1 MEARFCL
8 FMSKNSYSNLL
19 IDHIDGVEFFWTFLD
34 SSYLHLFQE
43 GTTAEFPALGRGHN
57 PLPETVWLFILDD
70 NYFKQSM

>member
-19 IDHIDGVEFFWTFLD
+19 IDHIDGFEFFWTFLD

-70 NYFKQSM
+70 NYFKQSL